1 MTADHLFGASTTEE
15 VEPEGLDDHDVLDL
29 ADHDEGRADD
39 DDHDVLDRDDHDD
52 QLDVD
57 DHEDA
62 DHFGDEIL
70 PSPSNP
76 MATARRLVGKHQYGG
91 HLTLRSWRGGWMRW
105 KSSHWAEI
113 EDAEIRSWAYQQVE
127 HADYLDEEGKQKA
140 WSPTRHKVANML
152 EALGAVTH
160 LPESVNPPAWIAGAD
175 VPAGELVACSN
186 GLLHVGT
193 RELLEHNPAFFN
205 VVSVPFAHREDAPEP
220 TRWLRFLDE
229 LWPDD
234 PESIAALPEWFGYV
248 LSGRTDLHKILLLIG
263 PIRAGKGTIA
273 RVLVE
278 LIGKGNEAGPTLAS
292 LATNFGLSPL
302 LGKPLALVSDARLGG
317 AGVHQVVERLLS
329 ISGEDTLTVDRKY
342 REPWTGKL
350 PTRFMILSNELPRFG
365 DASGAIS
372 SRFIVLALRE
382 SFYGR
387 ENTHLTG
394 ELLGELPGILNW
406 ALDGL
411 DRLGAFGKLT
421 VPASSS
427 DAIAALQDLVSPT
440 SAFVRDHCTTSADAS
455 VAIDVLYAAWKIWCE
470 DNGRKPG
477 SVQSFGRD
485 LRAVLP
491 SIRVSRGQELPD
503 GTRHRTYDG
512 IALISAHNAND
523 RGHRGQSGD
532 FRPESSDLPDLP
544 GSPSAVSAMSATNRI
559 VSTQPGGALGP
570 GGDDCGH
577 ESIRARNGRCVECIV
592 EKHKE
597 PEQTRLCLGC
607 GLPLPPGT
615 PDDVVAH
622 GDPYCIDRLPP
633 WATVS

>member
-1 MTADHLFGASTTEE
+1 
-15 VEPEGLDDHDVLDL
+15 
-29 ADHDEGRADD
+29 
-39 DDHDVLDRDDHDD
+39 
-52 QLDVD
+52 
-57 DHEDA
+57 
-62 DHFGDEIL
+62 
-70 PSPSNP
+70 

-140 WSPTRHKVANML
+140 WSPTRYKVANML

-160 LPESVNPPAWIAGAD
+160 LPESVNPPAWIADAD
-175 VPAGELVACSN
+175 VPAGELVACTN
-186 GLLHVGT
+186 GLLHVGS
-193 RELLEHNPAFFN
+193 RKLLEHTPAFFN

-220 TRWLRFLDE
+220 TRWLRFLAQ

-234 PESIAALPEWFGYV
+234 PESIAALQEWFGYV

-440 SAFVRDHCTTSADAS
+440 SAFVRDHCTTSAEAS
-455 VAIDVLYAAWKIWCE
+455 VRIDVLYAAWKIWCE
-470 DNGRKPG
+470 DNGRRPG

-491 SIRVSRGQELPD
+491 SIRVSRPELPD
-503 GTRHRTYDG
+503 GTRYRSYDG
-512 IALISAHNAND
+512 IALISTHNAND
-523 RGHRGQSGD
+523 RGHRGRSEGP
-532 FRPESSDLPDLP
+532 RPESTRMP
-544 GSPSAVSAMSATNRI
+544 GSPSATSATEPI
-559 VSTQPGGALGP
+559 VDLLPGATSATDPSPSHSISGPAIEGEADPPTCPTCGTEVWSDGLCVVCEAQPKAKATCQTHP
-570 GGDDCGH
+570 GR
-577 ESIRARNGRCVECIV
+577 E
-592 EKHKE
+592 
-597 PEQTRLCLGC
+597 
-607 GLPLPPGT
+607 PLPDGLCPGCAT
-615 PDDVVAH
+615 DDPVY
-622 GDPYCIDRLPP
+622 PK
-633 WATVS
+633 ATAAWL